1 MVGRAIL
8 IPAVRR
14 AWLHGNPGTNKTM
27 TNYDSRA
34 NRDDGSCKGRVL
46 GCTDSRAENFD
57 TGATVNN
64 GNCRYKLS
72 QSENQGPCSPP
83 FILLVPVLPPPPRAC
98 APSPHARHTDGGD
111 QGSLALPTTAERLG
125 AVWQCGERAHGEART
140 SAPGRRF
147 RRFFLITKVF
157 LFCVA
162 STWPL
167 RVSACALLNAVG
179 ASRVGAIAAAG
190 ALKESGLLEPPQAQH
205 RAWLVSCA

>member
-8 IPAVRR
+8 IPTVRR
-14 AWLHGNPGTNKTM
+14 AWLRAPAHGNPGTNKTM

-83 FILLVPVLPPPPRAC
+83 RPI
-98 APSPHARHTDGGD
+98 H
-111 QGSLALPTTAERLG
+111 LA
-125 AVWQCGERAHGEART
+125 
-140 SAPGRRF
+140 
-147 RRFFLITKVF
+147 FL
-157 LFCVA
+157 
-162 STWPL
+162 
-167 RVSACALLNAVG
+167 
-179 ASRVGAIAAAG
+179 
-190 ALKESGLLEPPQAQH
+190 
-205 RAWLVSCA
+205 